1 MGRPRANT
9 ISSPLGESANDQIM
23 SEEKF
28 VICRG
33 GAGVLPGGATDWAH
47 RLLVPFFATR
57 NKMERPSFDHA
68 IFVPA
73 PPVRSDPGGKL

>member
-1 MGRPRANT
+1 MRTASEMRRPRTNT

-33 GAGVLPGGATDWAH
+33 AAGILPGGATDWAQT
-47 RLLVPFFATR
+47 LLVPFFATR
-57 NKMERPSFDHA
+57 NKME
-68 IFVPA
+68 
-73 PPVRSDPGGKL
+73 